1 MQLPRSVIAITLL
14 GALVAACGGA
24 PAATQGPDGPGATT
38 GNGGTA
44 TQDPGPGETQSGN
57 GGNGG
62 NGGTGGEYGSVE
74 YTVSGPFDKS
84 GELAFFPAGSI
95 FGSAQGSVLNFNDAG
110 ETPTIISIL
119 VDPDGKVVVSYS
131 GPDGQV
137 PGATCTTTD
146 FKLEART
153 ASGKFDCTAPVS
165 MTGSGAVVGPG
176 RIVGEFS
183 ARA

>member
-1 MQLPRSVIAITLL
+1 MQVPRSIIAVTLL
-14 GALVAACGGA
+14 GVLVAACGGT

-62 NGGTGGEYGSVE
+62 GEFGSVKF
-74 YTVSGPFDKS
+74 TVSGPFDKTD
-84 GELAFFPAGSI
+84 EFPFIPAASI
-95 FGSAQGSVLNFNDAG
+95 FGSAQGSVLNFSDPADNLS
-110 ETPTIISIL
+110 IVSIL
-119 VDPDGKVVVSYS
+119 VDADGKVIVSFS
-131 GPDGQV
+131 GTEGQV
-137 PGATCTTTD
+137 PGAECTTTD
-146 FKLEART
+146 FKVEARS
-153 ASGKFDCTAPVS
+153 ASGKFDCTSAAS

-176 RIVGEFS
+176 KITGEFS